1 MTDFILKLLGA
12 RVESAGDIAGVRLMF
27 HGGLGM
33 GWFVLAVLVLGG
45 LAWWLYQQ
53 SPVSLSPLRR
63 RVLTTLRITFLT
75 LLLLLLLRPVLSFTV
90 EGSLRRSLLLLVDNS
105 ASMQIKDPRV
115 SANDVKRVGLA
126 RDVLDPKKGLGQ
138 AVEQTRLGG
147 LDNLARVEIV
157 KSALRNER
165 LDLLP
170 RLDQEFDLVP
180 FTFAQTVVA
189 LPRGK
194 GDEPEAEPGK
204 EQTETKKRRKKAS
217 VKSFEWVNRLDGAG
231 TLTALG
237 DAMRE
242 VVQRKRGQP
251 LAGVFIVTD
260 GASNSGQSPLEAAA
274 QAKQEGVPLY
284 IYGVGITSPRDII
297 LAGVFAPDVSFVKD
311 EVRVNVRV
319 RSQGLSNETA
329 RVVLKLGTEKIAEEE
344 IRFAGDVEQV
354 VSMKFT
360 PERTGDFELEASIE
374 PRADETVK
382 DNNSSSQRLRVID
395 KKIKVLLVEQAP
407 RWEFKYLHAMLMRD
421 RRIEVKV
428 VLFEG
433 DPSISRGE
441 GTPFLEG
448 FPARKDDLYKY
459 DLILFGDVDPKSL
472 STANMESLADF
483 VSKFGGAMVMIAGR
497 QFSPNAYRRTPIER
511 MLPVEFEAGTIT
523 AAAAGTE
530 TMADKPFRLQL
541 TSAGK
546 SSTMMKLAEKD
557 EENLKFWKDLPPI
570 YWDARVT
577 RAKPGAEVL
586 LVDPDP
592 VKESR
597 FGKMPVMALQQ
608 YGLGQVLYVGTDN
621 TWRWRKNSGDSYHT
635 AFWGQICQR
644 MAVQRLLGAS
654 KRTQLSSERKNYVTG
669 ERVNVYARLYS
680 VGFDPV
686 TEPFVKGFYGLRS
699 GTIGE
704 QSELQL
710 RPVPDQPGMYRGEF
724 IAPAPGLYNLHV
736 EQDSEMQ
743 LDFSV
748 TEPRFELGETAMN
761 EALLREMATLS
772 GGAFFREEDLF
783 KLPEMVMKQ
792 ADRVRSPLEVE
803 LWSSPLYFL
812 LLLSVVTAEWI
823 LRKLSHLK

>member
-12 RVESAGDIAGVRLMF
+12 RLESAGDIAGVRLMF
-27 HGGLGM
+27 HGGMGM
-33 GWFVLAVLVLGG
+33 GWFVLGVLVLGG

-53 SPVSLSPLRR
+53 SPVSLTPLRR
-63 RVLTTLRITFLT
+63 RILTALRITFLT

-90 EGSLRRSLLLLVDNS
+90 EGSVRRSLLLLVDNS

-115 SANDVKRVGLA
+115 NADDVKRVALA
-126 RDVLDPKKGLGQ
+126 RNVLDPAKGLGQ
-138 AVEQTRLGG
+138 AVAQARLGG
-147 LDNLARVEIV
+147 LDNLARMEIV
-157 KSALRNER
+157 KSVLRNER

-180 FTFAQTVVA
+180 FSFAQTVNA

-194 GDEPEAEPGK
+194 GDEVEGDEKK
-204 EQTETKKRRKKAS
+204 ETTETKKRRKKAS
-217 VKSFEWVNRLDGAG
+217 VKSFEWVDRLDGKG

-251 LAGVFIVTD
+251 LSGVLIVTD
-260 GASNSGQSPLEAAA
+260 GASNSGLSPLEAAA
-274 QAKQEGVPLY
+274 AAKQEGVPLY

-297 LAGVFAPDVSFVKD
+297 VAGIYAPDISFVKD

-319 RSQGLSNETA
+319 RSQGLAGETA
-329 RVVLKLGTEKIAEEE
+329 RLVLKLGSEKIAEEE
-344 IRFAGDVEQV
+344 VRFAGDAEQLV
-354 VSMKFT
+354 ALKFT

-382 DNNSSSQRLRVID
+382 DNNSRTQRLRVID

-407 RWEFKYLHAMLMRD
+407 RWEYRYLQAMLMRD

-441 GTPFLEG
+441 GTPYLEG
-448 FPARKDDLYKY
+448 FPTRKDDLYKY

-472 STANMESLADF
+472 STANMEALADF
-483 VSKFGGAMVMIAGR
+483 VSKFGGALVMVAGK

-511 MLPVEFEAGTIT
+511 MLPVEFETGTGAGS
-523 AAAAGTE
+523 AAE
-530 TMADKPFRLQL
+530 TVADKPIRLQL
-541 TSAGK
+541 TAAGK

-557 EENLKFWKDLPPI
+557 EENVNFWKNLPPI
-570 YWDARVT
+570 FWDARVT

-592 VKESR
+592 VKETR

-608 YGLGQVLYVGTDN
+608 YGLGQVLYIGTDN
-621 TWRWRKNSGDSYHT
+621 TWRWRKNTGDSYHT
-635 AFWGQICQR
+635 AFWGQISQR

-654 KRTQLSSERKNYVTG
+654 KRTQLTSERQNYVTG
-669 ERVNVYARLYS
+669 DRVNIYARLYS

-686 TEPFVKGFYGLRS
+686 TDPFVRGFYGLRS

-710 RPVPDQPGMYRGEF
+710 RPVPDQPGVYRGEF
-724 IAPAPGLYNLHV
+724 IAPAPGLYQLHV
-736 EQDSEMQ
+736 DQDPEML

-761 EALLREMATLS
+761 EPLLREMAAVS

-783 KLPEMVMKQ
+783 KLPDTIMKKT
-792 ADRVRSPLEVE
+792 DRVRSPLEVE

-812 LLLSVVTAEWI
+812 LLIGVVTAEWI

>member
-12 RVESAGDIAGVRLMF
+12 RLESAGDIAGVRLMF
-27 HGGLGM
+27 HGGMGM
-33 GWFVLAVLVLGG
+33 GWFVLGVLVLGG

-53 SPVSLSPLRR
+53 SPVSLTPLRR
-63 RVLTTLRITFLT
+63 RILTALRIIFLT

-90 EGSLRRSLLLLVDNS
+90 EGSVRRSLLLLVDNS

-115 SANDVKRVGLA
+115 HADDVKRVALA
-126 RDVLDPKKGLGQ
+126 RNVLDPAKGLGQ
-138 AVEQTRLGG
+138 AVEQARLGG
-147 LDNLARVEIV
+147 LDNLARLDIV
-157 KSALRNER
+157 KSVLRNER

-180 FTFAQTVVA
+180 FSFAQTVNA

-194 GDEPEAEPGK
+194 GDEVEGDEKK
-204 EQTETKKRRKKAS
+204 ETTETKKRRKKAS
-217 VKSFEWVNRLDGAG
+217 VKSFEWVDRLDGKG

-251 LAGVFIVTD
+251 LSGVLIVTD
-260 GASNSGQSPLEAAA
+260 GASNSGLSPLEAAA
-274 QAKQEGVPLY
+274 TAKQEGVPLY

-297 LAGVFAPDVSFVKD
+297 VAGIYAPDISFVKD

-319 RSQGLSNETA
+319 RSQGLAGETA
-329 RVVLKLGTEKIAEEE
+329 RLVLKLGTEKIAEEE
-344 IRFAGDVEQV
+344 IRFAGDAEQLV
-354 VSMKFT
+354 ALKFT

-382 DNNSSSQRLRVID
+382 DNNSRTQRLRVID

-407 RWEFKYLHAMLMRD
+407 RWEYRYLQAMLMRD

-441 GTPFLEG
+441 GTPYLEG
-448 FPARKDDLYKY
+448 FPTRKDDLFKY

-472 STANMESLADF
+472 STANMEALADF
-483 VSKFGGAMVMIAGR
+483 VSKFGGAFVMVAGK

-511 MLPVEFEAGTIT
+511 MLPVEFEAGTG
-523 AAAAGTE
+523 AGSVAE
-530 TMADKPFRLQL
+530 TVADKPIRLQL
-541 TSAGK
+541 TAAGK

-557 EENLKFWKDLPPI
+557 EENVNFWKNLPPI
-570 YWDARVT
+570 FWDARVT

-592 VKESR
+592 VKETR

-608 YGLGQVLYVGTDN
+608 YGLGQVLYIGTDN
-621 TWRWRKNSGDSYHT
+621 TWRWRKNTGDSYHT
-635 AFWGQICQR
+635 AFWGQISQR

-654 KRTQLSSERKNYVTG
+654 KRTQLTSERQNYVTG
-669 ERVNVYARLYS
+669 DRVNIYARLYS

-686 TEPFVKGFYGLRS
+686 TDPFVRGFYGLRS
-699 GTIGE
+699 GTVGE

-710 RPVPDQPGMYRGEF
+710 RPVPDQPGVYRGEF
-724 IAPAPGLYNLHV
+724 IAPAPGLYHLHV
-736 EQDSEMQ
+736 DQDPEML

-761 EALLREMATLS
+761 EPLLREMAAVS

-783 KLPEMVMKQ
+783 KLPDTIKKKT
-792 ADRVRSPLEVE
+792 DRVRSPLEVE

-812 LLLSVVTAEWI
+812 LLIGVVTAEWI